1 MSNITESKT
10 FCPHAWL
17 SATHTNGGYY
27 KPCCRFTR
35 MNDKNDWS
43 LDQSQ
48 NIDLLNPVRRD
59 MIEGKASAECL
70 NCWREE
76 RDGIQ
81 SLRTHTLQA
90 EWWRPYENQ
99 INKTGPDGAT
109 DITPIYYDLK
119 LGNHCNLGCV
129 MCHPGDSSVIEQE
142 LRQHSDQIS
151 AKQQQELEWLDRN
164 ALTDQ
169 DIDRVFDRILGSDEL
184 VSVKFTGG
192 EPFLNPRINDFLD
205 ECIAKGI
212 NQNISLM
219 FTTNLIALTQKTI
232 NRLKNFPK
240 ANVSVSM
247 EGVDRIY
254 EYMRYPTT
262 WSKFESNWKKLQKT
276 EISHDVVFTVSAL
289 NVSYMGWWLAW
300 LEEQKVNWMPNI
312 VWDPVHL
319 SLPEMPEE
327 LKSQSINNLKA
338 CQEQWP
344 NLETILQN
352 IINICA
358 QPSATNHQAWLETVK
373 QIEFQDRIRC
383 RSVEDFLPGFLSHIS

>member
-1 MSNITESKT
+1 MSNITDSPT

-35 MNDKNDWS
+35 MTDDNDWS
-43 LDQSQ
+43 QGQSD
-48 NIDLLNPVRRD
+48 NIAKLNHIRSD
-59 MIEGKASAECL
+59 MIQGRASAECL

-76 RDGIQ
+76 RDDVP
-81 SLRTHTLQA
+81 SLRTLTLKA
-90 EWWRPYENQ
+90 DWWRPYEQQ
-99 INKTGPDGAT
+99 INQTPKDGST
-109 DITPIYYDLK
+109 DIKPVYYDLK
-119 LGNHCNLGCV
+119 LGNTCNLGCV
-129 MCHPGDSSVIEQE
+129 MCHAGDSSVIEQE
-142 LRQHSDQIS
+142 HRDHITDITD
-151 AKQQQELEWLDRN
+151 KQREELEWLDQN
-164 ALTDQ
+164 KLSDQ
-169 DIDRVFDRILGSDEL
+169 DINRVFDRLKTQDL

-219 FTTNLIALTQKTI
+219 FTTNLIALSQKTI

-358 QPSATNHQAWLETVK
+358 QPSATNHQAWLKTVK
-373 QIEFQDRIRC
+373 QIEFQDRIRG

>member
-1 MSNITESKT
+1 MSNITDSPT

-35 MNDKNDWS
+35 MTDDNDWS
-43 LDQSQ
+43 QGQSD
-48 NIDLLNPVRRD
+48 NIAKLNHIRSD
-59 MIEGKASAECL
+59 MIQGRASAECL

-76 RDGIQ
+76 RDDVP
-81 SLRTHTLQA
+81 SLRTLTLKA
-90 EWWRPYENQ
+90 DWWRPYEQQ
-99 INKTGPDGAT
+99 INQTPKDGST
-109 DITPIYYDLK
+109 DIKPVYYDLK
-119 LGNHCNLGCV
+119 LGNTCNLGCV
-129 MCHPGDSSVIEQE
+129 MCHAGDSSVIEQE
-142 LRQHSDQIS
+142 HRDHITDITD
-151 AKQQQELEWLDRN
+151 KQREELEWLDQN
-164 ALTDQ
+164 KLSDQ
-169 DIDRVFDRILGSDEL
+169 DINRVFDRLKTQDL

-219 FTTNLIALTQKTI
+219 FTTNLIALSQKTI

-312 VWDPVHL
+312 VWDPVNL

-358 QPSATNHQAWLETVK
+358 QPSATNHQAWLKTVK
-373 QIEFQDRIRC
+373 QIEFQDRIRG